1 MGVTGRDG
9 DQIEFNWINITL
21 FIELELKHSEYL
33 AKKNWGGGG
42 GEYLTLTGL
51 SLDLGREYQNIWI
64 WKWKGLKLTGNL
76 TYGYVNKRIF

>member
-33 AKKNWGGGG
+33 AKKNLG
-42 GEYLTLTGL
+42 GEG
-51 SLDLGREYQNIWI
+51 NI
-64 WKWKGLKLTGNL
+64 
-76 TYGYVNKRIF
+76 